1 MIIIYW
7 FSWQFYEGFAVV
19 KSSESS
25 GEDSGSG
32 GGGVGSYHKWFIRAV
47 AKWLDMA
54 LAKAIGR
61 IVKAVEIDD
70 LKRTVDDLVP
80 HTSSAVDIRTV
91 IGQIETFWRQ
101 LRWPDAETAYVFI
114 SR

>member
-1 MIIIYW
+1 M
-7 FSWQFYEGFAVV
+7 
-19 KSSESS
+19 
-25 GEDSGSG
+25 
-32 GGGVGSYHKWFIRAV
+32 

-61 IVKAVEIDD
+61 IMKAVEIDD

>member
-54 LAKAIGR
+54 LSKADILFPKHACSILRQSSNPVCGFSLMEQVR
-61 IVKAVEIDD
+61 
-70 LKRTVDDLVP
+70 L
-80 HTSSAVDIRTV
+80 SAVWPMESWLGSFFNQIQGWITV
-91 IGQIETFWRQ
+91 
-101 LRWPDAETAYVFI
+101 
-114 SR
+114 

>member
-1 MIIIYW
+1 MQ
-7 FSWQFYEGFAVV
+7 QFYEGFAVV
-19 KSSESS
+19 KSSETT
-25 GEDSGSG
+25 GGGGDDPDGS
-32 GGGVGSYHKWFIRAV
+32 GGVGSYHRWFIRAV

-54 LAKAIGR
+54 LSKAIGR
-61 IVKAVEIDD
+61 IVRAVELDD
-70 LKRTVDDLVP
+70 LRRTVDDLVL
-80 HTSSAVDIRTV
+80 HTTSAVDIRTV